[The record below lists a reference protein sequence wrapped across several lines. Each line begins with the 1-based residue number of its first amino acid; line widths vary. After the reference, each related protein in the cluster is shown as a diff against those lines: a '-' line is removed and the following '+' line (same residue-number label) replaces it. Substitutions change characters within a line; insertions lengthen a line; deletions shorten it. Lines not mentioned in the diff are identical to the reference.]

1 VSCPLICQQG
11 SSFRNTFA
19 TRFRSP
25 SCASS
30 TASRGRLATSGST
43 ATCGRGR
50 RGSSSARVGPGVR
63 PMPRSEEI
71 VAAILEEIATG
82 SGTLTSGP
90 GGSAAR
96 ASGTCGLRMSTG
108 SSIVD
113 MCNPCPRTLLL
124 PISPTAQLLIASCS
138 AVFLQDFPDRAFGRP
153 GVSSFKAQKRQ
164 PHRSDTVRDSSGLR
178 VDLKSRPWTMKI
190 DVKPHAVFVWIWDA
204 RCPPA
209 SPGGLM
215 SVIAV
220 RDLKLVRLQVLSN

>member
-90 GGSAAR
+90 G
-96 ASGTCGLRMSTG
+96 
-108 SSIVD
+108 SIVD

-190 DVKPHAVFVWIWDA
+190 DVKPDAVFVWIWDA

-209 SPGGLM
+209 SPCGLM